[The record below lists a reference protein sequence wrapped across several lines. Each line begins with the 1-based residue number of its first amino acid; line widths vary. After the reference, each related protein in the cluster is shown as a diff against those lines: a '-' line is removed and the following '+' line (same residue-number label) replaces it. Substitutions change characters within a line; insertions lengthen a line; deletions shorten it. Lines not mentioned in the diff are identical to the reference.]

1 MQYVFIAATIVMIVL
16 NLFMLAVIGRMGS
29 SVGKQIRKET
39 ARLFS
44 AYDQVLKK
52 KSKNIKTSKE
62 SGTDI
67 SQELQVKRTD
77 NVSLSRGGGIT
88 ISSPTQYK
96 QTEFLEQYRI
106 IKEKFSFDK
115 KPFIIQAMNNR
126 KSGNGRSAKRLLE
139 MLSFDSVYKLSTMD
153 SSIQLEILTQVLD
166 DDALIVL
173 KRYTDKVDKFDVVEF
188 YQTLLQIADTESG
201 YVHILRGSNI
211 EQYDHISN
219 DIITH
224 DDDTI
229 CEGIQIIV
237 DNKLYDYSIRKG
249 EIT

>member
-16 NLFMLAVIGRMGS
+16 NLFMLAVVGRMGS

-44 AYDQVLKK
+44 VYDKVLKK
-52 KSKNIKTSKE
+52 KSNNIKTYEVDKE
-62 SGTDI
+62 DI
-67 SQELQVKRTD
+67 SDELLTHNIYSSQTPE
-77 NVSLSRGGGIT
+77 VSLR
-88 ISSPTQYK
+88 ISAPTKYK
-96 QTEFLEQYRI
+96 DIQFLEQYRA

-115 KPFIIQAMNNR
+115 KPFIVDAMNNR
-126 KSGNGRSAKRLLE
+126 KEGSGRVAQRLLQT
-139 MLSFDSVYKLSTMD
+139 LSFDSVYKLSTLD
-153 SSIQLEILTQVLD
+153 RKIQLEILTDILD
-166 DDALIVL
+166 DDQL
-173 KRYTDKVDKFDVVEF
+173 KILSRYTEKSEKFDVVEF
-188 YQTLLQIADTESG
+188 YQTVQQIADTESG
-201 YVHILRGSNI
+201 YVHILRGSSI
-211 EQYDHISN
+211 EEYSSISP

-224 DDDTI
+224 DDDTV